1 VHAVGIVAAAGS
13 GLRLGS
19 ERPKALVLLAGRPLV
34 CWAVDALRAGGV
46 TDVVVA
52 VPAAERAAFAA
63 ALPAD
68 VVLVDGGASR
78 TASVRAALA
87 AASGTAEA
95 VLVHDAA
102 RPLTPPDV
110 VARVLA
116 ALAAGAPAVVP
127 VLPVVDT
134 TVAVEDDGMVAGAV
148 PREPLRR
155 VQTPQGFDRA
165 TLVDAYG
172 RLPDGAELTDDAAVV
187 HTIGVQVATVA
198 GDERAAKVTVA
209 HDLALAEL
217 IASPESS
224 HEPGP
229 RMTVLPRVGIGTD
242 VHPIEPGRAC
252 RLAGLE
258 WPGVDGCAGHSDG
271 DIVAHAI
278 TDAVLSAAG
287 LGDIGGLLGT
297 DDPRWSGAH
306 GTAVLEHVRQVL
318 DDAGWAVGNVAVQL
332 IATTPK
338 LGPRRS
344 EAEAALSSALG
355 APVSVTAT
363 TTDGLGITGRGEG
376 RAAVA
381 TALVVRKSPPAA
393 PVDSRQ

>member
-63 ALPAD
+63 VLPAD

-134 TVAVEDDGMVAGAV
+134 TVAVDDDGMVAGAV

-224 HEPGP
+224 HESGP